1 MYKLYYSPGACSMA
15 VHIVLEE
22 LGVPYELEL
31 VSVQGGATSHPA
43 YLAINPKGR
52 VPALAR
58 DGEVLTEVSALL
70 AYLASHHADPQL
82 LPSSAWLAGR
92 CHEWLSWLSS
102 EVHPAFAQ
110 VWRPERSVETAAYR
124 DDVKAKG
131 LANIR
136 ARLAEIEDR
145 LAWTDG
151 YAVANQYTVV
161 DPYLLVYYGWGR
173 YVGLDMAEYPAFSR
187 HAALVS
193 SREAVRR
200 VMRQEGLPRPYGTGS
215 GPKGAAVTA

>member
-31 VSVQGGATSHPA
+31 VSVQSGATSRPA

-52 VPALAR
+52 VPALER

-70 AYLASHHADPQL
+70 AYLANQHTESRL
-82 LPSSAWLAGR
+82 LPPDAWLAGR

-110 VWRPERSVETAAYR
+110 VWRPERSVETAAYQA
-124 DDVKAKG
+124 DVQAKG
-131 LANIR
+131 RANIR
-136 ARLAEIEDR
+136 ARLGEIEER
-145 LAWTDG
+145 LARTDG
-151 YAVANQYTVV
+151 YVVGNQYTVV
-161 DPYLLVYYGWGR
+161 DPYLFVYFGWGR
-173 YVGLDMAEYPAFSR
+173 YVGLDMAEYPAFAR

-193 SREAVRR
+193 SRAAVRR
-200 VMRQEGLPRPYGTGS
+200 VMKQERLL
-215 GPKGAAVTA
+215 KAA

>member
-22 LGVPYELEL
+22 LGVLYELEL
-31 VSVQGGATSHPA
+31 VSVQSGATSHPA

-70 AYLASHHADPQL
+70 VYLADNHTEPQL
-82 LPSSAWLAGR
+82 LPSDAWLAGR

-110 VWRPERSVETAAYR
+110 VWRPERSVEATACQA
-124 DDVKAKG
+124 DVQAKG
-131 LANIR
+131 RANIR
-136 ARLAEIEDR
+136 ARLEEIEGR
-145 LAWTDG
+145 LARTDG
-151 YAVANQYTVV
+151 YAVGNQYTVV
-161 DPYLLVYYGWGR
+161 DPYLLVYFGWGR
-173 YVGLDMAEYPAFSR
+173 YVGLDMAEYPAFTR

-193 SREAVRR
+193 SRQAVRR
-200 VMRQEGLPRPYGTGS
+200 VMKQEGLL
-215 GPKGAAVTA
+215 KAA